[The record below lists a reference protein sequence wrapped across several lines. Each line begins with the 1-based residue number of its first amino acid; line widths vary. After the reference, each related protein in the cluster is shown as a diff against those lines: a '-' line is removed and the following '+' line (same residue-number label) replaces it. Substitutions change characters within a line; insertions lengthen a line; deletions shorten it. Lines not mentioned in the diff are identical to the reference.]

1 MSINYIKKLISK
13 GEGQQLDF
21 KFEIS
26 DSKKLARTLSA
37 FANTDGGKLLIGVKD
52 NGAIA
57 GVRTEEEFY
66 MLDAAAKMYCKPE
79 VDFSIKNHTIDGK
92 LIIEAD
98 IARSKKGL
106 HLSPTENGRWL
117 VYIRR
122 DDQNLLANTV
132 LLKVWKREKRKKGI
146 YLKYSKKE
154 KLLLEYLLK
163 NETISLSKYINIANL
178 PRKVAENVLVNL
190 ILLNIIEMDITE
202 KQVFYKLLPDAKIE
216 DEYFSKNK
224 T

>member
-1 MSINYIKKLISK
+1 
-13 GEGQQLDF
+13 
-21 KFEIS
+21 
-26 DSKKLARTLSA
+26 
-37 FANTDGGKLLIGVKD
+37 
-52 NGAIA
+52 
-57 GVRTEEEFY
+57 
-66 MLDAAAKMYCKPE
+66 MLEAAAKMYCKPE
-79 VDFSIKNHTIDGK
+79 VNFNIKNHTIDGK

-98 IARSKKGL
+98 IAKSEKGP
-106 HLSPTENGRWL
+106 HLCPNEDRKWL

-122 DDQNLLANTV
+122 NDQNLLANTV